1 MTVSDRVQEHAT
13 CGCGCCGP
21 ANDQKA
27 ASEAS
32 KGNERT
38 ACRCGCGC
46 GGEGECNCGCTDA
59 GCTCGCR

>member
-1 MTVSDRVQEHAT
+1 MTVSDQVQEHAA
-13 CGCGCCGP
+13 CSCGCCGP

-27 ASEAS
+27 ATEES

-46 GGEGECNCGCTDA
+46 GGAGGCSCGCTDA
-59 GCTCGCR
+59 GCTCGCG